1 MVEEEQKLQE
11 KFMASL
17 DLRAEE
23 KAGGTAKHRTNS
35 ANKKPHKKVLKKGT
49 TK

>member
-1 MVEEEQKLQE
+1 LQE

-23 KAGGTAKHRTNS
+23 KASKTPNNRSTS
-35 ANKKPHKKVLKKGT
+35 ANKKPSHKKLVKKGT
-49 TK
+49 K